1 MKSQRS
7 SILIAI
13 FAGLLAFVPV
23 AQAKKDKGGYLAY
36 PAASVQGTVVRY
48 LVNPFGEVD
57 GLILDNGTLA
67 KTPPHLSGDLVGV
80 AKPGDSVTLQGMPE
94 AGTSFK
100 VYSVTNT
107 ASNITLFRRDRA
119 WNERSMPKHL
129 RAVGL
134 KEMSASG
141 TIEHVLTGKRGEPKG
156 VILGNGA
163 IVRVGKEAYPYFGLF
178 RVGAPFAARGFGTE
192 NAYGRALEATAIG
205 AGSGSL
211 QPLFGPAIP
220 GLPLT
225 RLPKI
230 LN

>member
-7 SILIAI
+7 SIVIVIL
-13 FAGLLAFVPV
+13 AGLLAFAPV

-67 KTPPHLSGDLVGV
+67 KTPPHLSGDLVEV
-80 AKPGDSVTLQGMPE
+80 AKPGDRVTLQGMPE
-94 AGTSFK
+94 GASFE

-107 ASNITLFRRDRA
+107 ASNKTLLRREPA
-119 WNERSMPKHL
+119 WNERPMPKHL
-129 RAVGL
+129 RAAGL
-134 KEMSASG
+134 KEMGASG
-141 TIEHVLTGKRGEPKG
+141 TIEHVLTGKRGEPNG
-156 VILGNGA
+156 VILSNGA
-163 IVRVGKEAYPYFGLF
+163 IVRVGPREAYPYFALF

-211 QPLFGPAIP
+211 QPLFGPAFP
-220 GLPLT
+220 GQHGP
-225 RLPKI
+225 R
-230 LN
+230 

>member
-1 MKSQRS
+1 MKSQRN
-7 SILIAI
+7 SILIVI
-13 FAGLLAFVPV
+13 LAGLLAFAPV
-23 AQAKKDKGGYLAY
+23 AQAKKDKGGYLAS

-80 AKPGDSVTLQGMPE
+80 AKPGDRVTLQGTPE

-107 ASNITLFRRDRA
+107 ASNKTLLRRDRA
-119 WNERSMPKHL
+119 WHERSMPKHL
-129 RAVGL
+129 RAAGL

-141 TIEHVLTGKRGEPKG
+141 TIEHVLTGKRGEPNG
-156 VILGNGA
+156 VILSNGA
-163 IVRVGKEAYPYFGLF
+163 IVRVGPKEAYPYFALF

-192 NAYGRALEATAIG
+192 NGYGRALEATAIG

-220 GLPLT
+220 GQPGT
-225 RLPKI
+225 R
-230 LN
+230 